1 MNEILALIFAL
12 ILSLLAGVL
21 LGTIFFG
28 GLWWTIRKGISSK
41 QPAMLFFFSLLLRTG
56 IALTGF
62 YTVARGDWRRVLACL
77 VGFFLARIL
86 VTWLTRT
93 PIAKTETE
101 TKRVQ
106 IVGEVCR

>member
-1 MNEILALIFAL
+1 MNEILALILAL
-12 ILSLLAGVL
+12 ILPLLAGVL

-28 GLWWTIRKGISSK
+28 GLWWTIRKGVSSK
-41 QPAMLFFFSLLLRTG
+41 QPAALFFFSLLLRTG

-62 YTVARGDWRRVLACL
+62 YVVARGDWRRVLACL

-86 VTWLTRT
+86 VTWLTRM
-93 PIAKTETE
+93 PIAKTA